1 MRHRCRRLLPR
12 RAAPVVALV
21 VALVALLL
29 CAASPLGAGEPGGA
43 QAGPTVAQLLA
54 ACARG
59 QSAGDAGVDAALC
72 EWYAVP
78 CDCSAKSAGPRWCM
92 PENESIDAALPR
104 VLAAL
109 RTEPRQSA
117 PAVLVVP
124 EVMAGLYPCAT
135 AARR

>member
-1 MRHRCRRLLPR
+1 MRHRRRRLLPR
-12 RAAPVVALV
+12 RAAPAVA

-29 CAASPLGAGEPGGA
+29 CATSPLGAGELGEA
-43 QAGPTVAQLLA
+43 QAGPSVAQLLA

-59 QSAGDAGVDAALC
+59 QSAGAAGVDVALC

-92 PENESIDAALPR
+92 PQTESIDAALPR
-104 VLAAL
+104 VLLAL
-109 RTEPRQSA
+109 RAEPRQSA
-117 PAVLVVP
+117 SAALVVP
-124 EVMAGLYPCAT
+124 NIMAALYPCAE